1 MPSNKI
7 LPIGANSNI
16 ALQLMNNRMG
26 NLEVPPTYYSD
37 TVDGANLMAAALKMR
52 GGLPQQERMVRDK
65 RRGFDH
71 ATLYSYQAVRIKKIQ
86 DSSNCRDG
94 DIQQSL
100 VRALI
105 NPNKLKLDY
114 DEKIISVGFEHN
126 LKVGDVFYWER
137 TNSYW
142 LIYLQDLDE
151 IAYFKGNIR
160 RCQYYIEWI
169 DEEGNKCKSY
179 AAIRG
184 PVETRIDD
192 VQKHNIAINQPNYS
206 LSMYFPKNPDT
217 MKYFQ
222 RYSKF
227 YLQNNLDPDARI
239 CWRVEATDSISTSGI
254 LEVQAVE
261 YYANKDEDDI
271 DNGLVG
277 TLAPTKEDPNPS
289 TDHVVVFIV
298 GETFISP
305 KKEYIYT
312 LGVPS
317 QDSWTVD
324 KQYPVNLKPF
334 VDDKGNTCVKLIWK
348 SPYSGNFELSIGNY
362 KKSIVVKSLF

>member
-1 MPSNKI
+1 MPSHKI
-7 LPIGANSNI
+7 IPIGTDVNTSI
-16 ALQLMNNRMG
+16 QLMNRRIG
-26 NLEVPPTYYSD
+26 NLDIPPIYYKD
-37 TVDGANLMAAALKMR
+37 TIDDANHMATLLEMR
-52 GGLPQQERMVRDK
+52 GGLPQQERMIRDK
-65 RRGFDH
+65 RKGLDH

-86 DSSNCRDG
+86 DSSNSRDE
-94 DIQQSL
+94 DLHSSM

-114 DEKIISVGFEHN
+114 DEKVLSIGFEHGF
-126 LKVGDVFYWER
+126 KVGDVFEWER

-160 RCQYYIEWI
+160 RCQYYVEWI
-169 DEEGNKCKSY
+169 DEDGNKCKSY

-192 VQKHNIAINQPNYS
+192 IQKHNITINQPNYS
-206 LSMYFPKNPDT
+206 LSLYFPKNPEV
-217 MKYFQ
+217 MKQFQ

-227 YLQNNLDPDARI
+227 YLQNNLEPDSRI

-261 YYANKDEDDI
+261 YYANKDEDNI

-277 TLAPTKEDPNPS
+277 VFTPIQKDPNPNHENS
-289 TDHVVVFIV
+289 IIFIS
-298 GETFISP
+298 GKTFIKP
-305 KKEYIYT
+305 KTEYIYT
-312 LGVPS
+312 LGIPS
-317 QDSWTVD
+317 SKKWFVD
-324 KQYPVNLKPF
+324 KKYPIKLEPF
-334 VDDKGNTCVKLIWK
+334 TDDKGNACVKLKWK
-348 SPYSGNFELSIGNY
+348 SPYSGNFDLSIGNY
-362 KKSIVVKSLF
+362 KKSIVVESLF

>member
-1 MPSNKI
+1 M
-7 LPIGANSNI
+7 NS
-16 ALQLMNNRMG
+16 RMG
-26 NLEVPPTYYSD
+26 NLDLPPVYYKD
-37 TVDGANLMAAALKMR
+37 TVAGANDLANALKAR
-52 GGLPQQERMVRDK
+52 GGFPQQERMVRDK
-65 RRGFDH
+65 KRALNH

-94 DIQQSL
+94 DLQSPL
-100 VRALI
+100 VQALI

-114 DEKIISVGFEHN
+114 DEKILSVGFEHN
-126 LKVGDVFYWER
+126 FKIGDVFEWGR

-169 DEEGNKCKSY
+169 DEAGNKYKTY

-192 VQKHNIAINQPNYS
+192 IQKHNIAINQPNYS
-206 LSMYFPKNPDT
+206 LSIYLPKNPDT
-217 MKYFQ
+217 MQQFQ

-227 YLQNNLDPDARI
+227 YLQNNLDPDSRI
-239 CWRVEATDSISTSGI
+239 CWRVEATDSISTPGI

-277 TLAPTKEDPNPS
+277 VFAPVIEDPNPS
-289 TDHVVVFIV
+289 TEKEIIFIV
-298 GETFISP
+298 GESIIKP

-312 LGVPS
+312 LGIPS
-317 QDSWTVD
+317 NKEWLVD
-324 KQYPVNLKPF
+324 KKYPVKLEPF
-334 VDDKGNTCVKLIWK
+334 IDDKGNTCVKILWK
-348 SPYSGNFELSIGNY
+348 SPYSGSFELSIGNY
-362 KKSIVVKSLF
+362 KKSIVVESLF